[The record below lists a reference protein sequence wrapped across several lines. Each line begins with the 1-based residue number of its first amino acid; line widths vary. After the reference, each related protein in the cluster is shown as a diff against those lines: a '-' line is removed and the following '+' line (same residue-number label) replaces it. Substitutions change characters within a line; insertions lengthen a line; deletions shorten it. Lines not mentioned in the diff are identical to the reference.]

1 MVITYNYHIKYGGL
15 MLFANLGLV
24 GIHVNWMGS
33 MWGFSRIFDGGNPH
47 VASCATGDFT
57 NKHGAKLSGQGDT

>member
-1 MVITYNYHIKYGGL
+1 MKQSVYIYIYIKYGGL

-33 MWGFSRIFDGGNPH
+33 MWGFTRIFDGGIP
-47 VASCATGDFT
+47 
-57 NKHGAKLSGQGDT
+57 L

>member
-33 MWGFSRIFDGGNPH
+33 MWGFSRIFDGGIP
-47 VASCATGDFT
+47 
-57 NKHGAKLSGQGDT
+57 L